1 MTLSL
6 RRVAL
11 LFALCS
17 GLVSGPALH
26 AQDGAIRITGSAI
39 IEPLL
44 QAMIQAAGVDDSL
57 TTETTGSRTGLARLC
72 AGDSGMSSST
82 RAIGD
87 ELARACEE
95 NDVPLVEF
103 TLGHNIL
110 AVIAHPDTAEYAA
123 CLNQEQLADI
133 FAPSASGNVTRW
145 DQVHSDAPQEAGLT
159 VHVPPE
165 MTATYSLLDAL
176 VSGDGLRDDALVT
189 MDAGEAVSATP
200 GSIAVTTLEQAQGHH
215 VLALDAMTGD
225 GCQAPS
231 AASVE
236 DGLYPASAPLLLY
249 ASTALL
255 NEPGASEL
263 LDLAGSED
271 AAELVRSAGF
281 TPPTEAIRRE
291 NQERLQAAQRGEAPP
306 LVAGEFSLPENLG
319 GALRIGGSGDSYS
332 FVNTTLEALRAG
344 NPGLAS
350 TITHQGAA
358 PGLRELC
365 AGALDLVFA
374 GRTLNAEERESCADS
389 NIVSES
395 LALGS
400 QALVLLANEDG
411 AAPACLS
418 TGQLG
423 KIWRAEASGLLT
435 RWSDLDESLADED
448 MVLFAPGPGDQ
459 VTDQLLAAAAPGLIG
474 RIDIELDDD
483 PLYRAAATAN
493 VPGALTYMTWTEYE
507 RVLANGQERIRL
519 VALND
524 GGGCVAP
531 APDSIRDGSW
541 PLAREIILT
550 ANQTRLNLPQVQSF
564 LWYLAGEENL
574 PTWHDAGFVGIR
586 PGNLVTLQ
594 ARFGA
599 AFDAATIAA
608 MARMNEAPAEEES
621 EETADAAG

>member
-17 GLVSGPALH
+17 SLVSGPALH

-44 QAMIQAAGVDDSL
+44 QALIPAAGVDDAL
-57 TTETTGSRTGLARLC
+57 TTETTGSRTGLAQLC

-82 RAIGD
+82 QAIGD

-95 NDVPLVEF
+95 NDISLVEF

-110 AVIAHPDTAEYAA
+110 AVITHPDTEEFVR
-123 CLNQEQLADI
+123 CLNQEQLSDI

-145 DQVHSDAPQEAGLT
+145 DQVLAAAPEEIGLT

-165 MTATYSLLDAL
+165 MTATHSLLDAL

-189 MDAGEAVSATP
+189 MDAREAVSATP
-200 GSIAVTTLEQAQGHH
+200 GSIAVATLEEAQGHH
-215 VLALDAMTGD
+215 ILALDAMTGD
-225 GCQAPS
+225 GCQIPS

-236 DGLYPASAPLLLY
+236 DGLYPASSPLLLY
-249 ASTALL
+249 ANAALL

-263 LDLAGSED
+263 LALAGSEE

-281 TPPTEAIRRE
+281 TPATKAIRRE

-306 LVAGEFSLPENLG
+306 LVAGEFSLPENPG

-332 FVNTTLEALRAG
+332 FVNTTLEDLRAG
-344 NPGLAS
+344 NPGLAA
-350 TITHQGAA
+350 TITHLGAS

-374 GRTLNAEERESCADS
+374 DRTLHAEEQETCANS
-389 NIVSES
+389 NIISES

-400 QALVLLANEDG
+400 QALVLLANENG

-423 KIWRAEASGLLT
+423 EIWRAEATDVLMT
-435 RWSDLDESLADED
+435 WSDLDENLADED
-448 MVLFAPGPGDQ
+448 MVLFAPGPGNQ

-519 VALND
+519 VTLDNGND
-524 GGGCVAP
+524 CVAP
-531 APDSIRDGSW
+531 SPDSIRDGSW
-541 PLAREIILT
+541 PLARETILT

-564 LWYLAGEENL
+564 LWHLASEENL

-594 ARFGA
+594 ARFMA
-599 AFDAATIAA
+599 AFEAATIAA
-608 MARMNEAPAEEES
+608 MERMNEAATEEGN
-621 EETADAAG
+621 EETADAGG